1 MLTGKAY
8 HSQLK
13 DATAISGQYFRS
25 MKAVFA
31 FYIYIFLYS
40 LLYSLPYFVPT
51 RKTRWAV
58 GTNSNHLVLFLLGLA
73 VVGVVLLLGLL
84 VGLVLVVLR
93 DGGLEVARLKKA
105 AVTDNSHLLLRRS
118 AFTSD

>member
-1 MLTGKAY
+1 
-8 HSQLK
+8 
-13 DATAISGQYFRS
+13 

-73 VVGVVLLLGLL
+73 LVGVVLLLGLL

-93 DGGLEVARLKKA
+93 DGGLEVVRLKKA
-105 AVTDNSHLLLRRS
+105 AVSDNSHLLLRRP